1 MADEELKLTVRTE
14 EFVQKLNEVQKVI
27 QSTKKEMN
35 DLYDTNKKG
44 FSDITKLREYE
55 TKMSE
60 LKNKL
65 SDVTK
70 EEEKLIDSTKK
81 TGDTIGNASKSTD
94 EFGEA
99 AGGLVK
105 KLGLAAIAIAL
116 ITKLVREVV
125 VAFKDTVF
133 GMKAITIVS
142 EVWKQIAYN
151 IATVKLNIVSFTASL
166 EGAIMAG
173 KMMNEQRKEER
184 KDIVLASQL
193 REDYN
198 KLYFESAD
206 RTKSNTYQLDKLN
219 KTLEVHN
226 KMINVEIENAKR
238 QLVITEVQLANRPKS
253 NKLLDQEAKLLAQIN
268 MIEGQRYSETKRV
281 EMRRSS
287 LENTIREEN
296 MKKYIDEIEERL
308 KIQDEFQALSLKL
321 MDEYD
326 KTQIDLLEG
335 NDKIR
340 AQRDYGLKQLE
351 EFRKQMEKLGKL
363 SKEQEK
369 QFAILGAGVWVAF
382 YEGLTEEAQKKLPQ
396 KDIDAISKVL
406 LPQLQGIIKKDVPK
420 EMADIKSWVASNKEF
435 SVWNLLGLDPDDPE
449 DQEGIEAIKDA
460 ANRMQEIFE
469 DIFDQ
474 RVEMA
479 ERERELLD
487 TKISETQ
494 REVELEAELMKEGF
508 ANNLTAR
515 QQYLEQLKKE
525 RAKALAEEE
534 KAIKA
539 QRSFE
544 TILQTINLITA
555 SSEVMKTFSKIPI
568 VGIPLGIAMIA
579 TMFGAFIAAKAKAA
593 NLTKM
598 AEGGSGTET
607 GITTGKRHSEGGER
621 FLDHVE
627 IEQGE
632 QWGVLSRRASGKYG
646 EVFHDMVSSFNKDQM
661 PEFITPV
668 VSNSIRVDNNGSNT
682 RLDRVIKEQEK
693 MNQQLRQG
701 QMYSVGN
708 KQIIKKGNK
717 IRIIG

>member
-219 KTLEVHN
+219 KALEVHN
-226 KMINVEIENAKR
+226 KMIDVEIENAKR

-406 LPQLQGIIKKDVPK
+406 LPQLQGIIKRDVPK
-420 EMADIKSWVASNKEF
+420 EIADIKSWVASNKEF

-632 QWGVLSRRASGKYG
+632 QWGVLSRKASGKYS
-646 EVFHDMVSSFNKDQM
+646 EIFHDMVSSFNKDEM
-661 PEFITPV
+661 PNFIAPS
-668 VSNSIRVDNNGSNT
+668 VSNSIRVDNNGPNT